1 MGFERNIV
9 FSHALESKCY
19 GKIDFKNSSSQ
30 IYANFG
36 TKSRFLHKTL
46 NALQKKTL
54 KKNFLEFLKNGHKC
68 PPCPLQVLNTN
79 YLMVKKYLR
88 DKENIVTLHIQ
99 GKYI

>member
-1 MGFERNIV
+1 MLWNPNVMGKSTSKIV
-9 FSHALESKCY
+9 VLKFMPISVQKV
-19 GKIDFKNSSSQ
+19 DFFIRHLMHYK
-30 IYANFG
+30 
-36 TKSRFLHKTL
+36 
-46 NALQKKTL
+46 KKTL

-88 DKENIVTLHIQ
+88 DKENIVTLRIQ